1 MKFRILSLLVVS
13 LLVFD
18 ASAKVRKTKK
28 AAPATTEQQN
38 APSQITIKG
47 KVQFTYKGYWNYDQ
61 PAPEFKM
68 TVYQYEGTQK
78 KVYAEADIDDN
89 NEYTLTLPI
98 ATPGVYTVDCGHC
111 QSVRVWG
118 EDEDLTI
125 NFRGFD
131 TARVKIKNPPYV
143 YIPGRPKNDLMNQY
157 NFCSYRSYQS
167 MIAISK
173 AVYNAKL
180 EEAPRAAING
190 ALFEYNSDDFKARV
204 RYLVEHNDTLT
215 SVLALLPTLSQ
226 EDDKALIDNTLNNLS
241 AAHPGYA
248 PIQKYKDDIAKAK
261 AQRERLNNGN
271 PAPAFTYPQIDGKML
286 SLADLKGKIVLV
298 DFWASW
304 CGPCRKEIV
313 NLKKYYEEFKDKGV
327 EFLSVSID
335 ADKDAWLK
343 AAEEENM
350 PWLQMHAT
358 DGGKK
363 LMSDYQFGGIPFI
376 VLIDANG
383 NLYAKGL
390 RGEEIRTAIQNA
402 INGVAPEKPAPR
414 KSISM
419 GAMSM

>member
-1 MKFRILSLLVVS
+1 M
-13 LLVFD
+13 
-18 ASAKVRKTKK
+18 
-28 AAPATTEQQN
+28 N
-38 APSQITIKG
+38 IT
-47 KVQFTYKGYWNYDQ
+47 
-61 PAPEFKM
+61 
-68 TVYQYEGTQK
+68 
-78 KVYAEADIDDN
+78 
-89 NEYTLTLPI
+89 
-98 ATPGVYTVDCGHC
+98 
-111 QSVRVWG
+111 
-118 EDEDLTI
+118 
-125 NFRGFD
+125 
-131 TARVKIKNPPYV
+131 
-143 YIPGRPKNDLMNQY
+143 
-157 NFCSYRSYQS
+157 
-167 MIAISK
+167 
-173 AVYNAKL
+173 
-180 EEAPRAAING
+180 
-190 ALFEYNSDDFKARV
+190 SDDFKARV

-390 RGEEIRTAIQNA
+390 RGEAIRTAI
-402 INGVAPEKPAPR
+402 
-414 KSISM
+414 
-419 GAMSM
+419 